1 MNTTSHESKSDVL
14 HAFSTE
20 ANPDADTLARY
31 LKRHPQY
38 SESLIDLS
46 IELFSAQSFD
56 EAPAEAVPSDNAQ
69 RAWSTFQSMLRP
81 EDPASTAPSAMVN
94 PLSSLDKQ
102 QFKELARELNVNRL
116 FLSLLRD
123 NAIQVATIPRQ
134 FLASLAELL
143 NIPIEGLQRVLV
155 APTTISE
162 GVRYKASGK
171 PGSGDKITF
180 EEALTHSHLSDEQQS
195 VLREMKDL

>member
-14 HAFSTE
+14 HAFSIE
-20 ANPDADTLARY
+20 ASPDADTLARY
-31 LKRHPQY
+31 LKRYPQF

-46 IELFSAQSFD
+46 IELFSAPSFD

-69 RAWSTFQSMLRP
+69 RAWSTFQSMLSP
-81 EDPASTAPSAMVN
+81 ADPDSTAMVN
-94 PLSSLDKQ
+94 PLSNLDKQ
-102 QFKELARELNVNRL
+102 RFKELAQELNVNRL

-134 FLASLAELL
+134 FLTLLAELL
-143 NIPIEGLQRVLV
+143 NISVEGLQRVLV
-155 APTTISE
+155 APPTISE
-162 GVRYKASGK
+162 GVRYRASGK

-180 EEALTHSHLSDEQQS
+180 EEALTHSQLSDAQQS
-195 VLREMKDL
+195 LLIKMKGL